1 MSDVEQEKE
10 EEPKITTGTSDKKRK
25 QAAVDPSRSSK
36 RERKAA
42 DTFAPTNFNM
52 ETKNRINVVEGR
64 GKKLRDIQPILEVVE
79 AASKNSLELKNAHKL
94 LYPVRGKTVPQE
106 MRSNLLEFNGYLPV
120 VEGEDEEKRAKMEE
134 DAEVGYW
141 LVFCS
146 VPGTVLDN

>member
-42 DTFAPTNFNM
+42 DTFAPTNFNV

-120 VEGEDEEKRAKMEE
+120 VERG
-134 DAEVGYW
+134 DARKKGRRCRGSRL
-141 LVFCS
+141 LVVILYCA
-146 VPGTVLDN
+146 

>member
-42 DTFAPTNFNM
+42 DTFAPTNFNV

-64 GKKLRDIQPILEVVE
+64 GKKLRDIQPIAEVVE

-94 LYPVRGKTVPQE
+94 LYPVRGKTVTQE
-106 MRSNLLEFNGYLPV
+106 MRNNDLLEFNG
-120 VEGEDEEKRAKMEE
+120 
-134 DAEVGYW
+134 
-141 LVFCS
+141 
-146 VPGTVLDN
+146 

>member
-10 EEPKITTGTSDKKRK
+10 EEPKSTIKKRK

-64 GKKLRDIQPILEVVE
+64 GKKLRDIQPIAEVV
-79 AASKNSLELKNAHKL
+79 
-94 LYPVRGKTVPQE
+94 
-106 MRSNLLEFNGYLPV
+106 
-120 VEGEDEEKRAKMEE
+120 
-134 DAEVGYW
+134 
-141 LVFCS
+141 
-146 VPGTVLDN
+146 